1 MDNSITVC
9 FREKNICIHGIIF
22 FLQKGLLHW
31 ASSPWQRSQKLLR
44 GKQKVS
50 SSFSKPLLSYISFPE
65 LIPWKKKKSLKVFR
79 TETCFQCHSGKPGTH
94 LLSSEE
100 GLNQSATGDL
110 MKQIIEHGLIQ
121 VITYGKAQKIS
132 KLLVHWLNY

>member
-1 MDNSITVC
+1 M
-9 FREKNICIHGIIF
+9 E
-22 FLQKGLLHW
+22 
-31 ASSPWQRSQKLLR
+31 
-44 GKQKVS
+44 
-50 SSFSKPLLSYISFPE
+50 
-65 LIPWKKKKSLKVFR
+65 KKKKSLKVFR

>member
-9 FREKNICIHGIIF
+9 FREKYIYTWYY
-22 FLQKGLLHW
+22 FLSAERSVTLSFLSMARKSEIAQGKAKSLFLFLKTPALLH
-31 ASSPWQRSQKLLR
+31 
-44 GKQKVS
+44 
-50 SSFSKPLLSYISFPE
+50 LLSRINPME
-65 LIPWKKKKSLKVFR
+65 KKKSLKVFR

-110 MKQIIEHGLIQ
+110 MKQIIEHSLIQ

-132 KLLVHWLNY
+132 KLPVHWLNY